1 MPGGKWCLCYP
12 CSVVCRSSLHALFSF
27 FVLSFSSLFLNASQ
41 TLGSLYAKVGKT
53 AEAERMLQRAVTV
66 VPTDADAWMELGALL
81 EAHDVKNALKGKTH
95 SPV

>member
-1 MPGGKWCLCYP
+1 
-12 CSVVCRSSLHALFSF
+12 
-27 FVLSFSSLFLNASQ
+27 
-41 TLGSLYAKVGKT
+41 
-53 AEAERMLQRAVTV
+53 MLQRAVTV